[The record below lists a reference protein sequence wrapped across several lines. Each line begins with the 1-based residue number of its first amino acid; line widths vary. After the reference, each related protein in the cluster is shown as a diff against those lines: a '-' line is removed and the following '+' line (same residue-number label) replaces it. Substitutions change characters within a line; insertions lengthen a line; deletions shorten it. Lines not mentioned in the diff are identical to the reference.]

1 MENRLNLLCQAGVID
16 QDICDGMLQVVRQ
29 MDAEWSLPVFSEQG
43 EMAVTHMANAL
54 MRSRRG
60 EVIAPLDA
68 ELLEEMRQSACWPQV
83 LTAHQALLKG
93 FAVTLH
99 ANEEGYLLA
108 NLYGLWLAATEGHSL

>member
-29 MDAEWSLPVFSEQG
+29 MDTELSLPVFSEQG

-60 EVIAPLDA
+60 EVIVPLDA
-68 ELLEEMRQSACWPQV
+68 ELLEEMQQSTFWPQI
-83 LTAHQALLKG
+83 LTAHQALLQG
-93 FAVTLH
+93 FTVKLH

-108 NLYGLWLAATEGHSL
+108 NLYGLWLAANEGHS